1 MKTHISGNYI
11 DRPNMK
17 QSLLLGL
24 LLSLALPLSAQKKN
38 LSYSFYGQVRGDLYL
53 DSRASQEIV
62 DGLFFLYPKD
72 HAYDADGKDLNASPT
87 GSFYLLYSRLGL
99 DVQGPTIGQAKSSL
113 KLEVDFRGYGSN
125 WALLRIRHAYANLD
139 WGKSAVLI
147 GQTWHSLFGEVS
159 PQMLN
164 LSTGAPFQP
173 FNRSPQVRYRYQN
186 RGWQLTATALWQ
198 LQYLSAGPNGKS
210 EEYIK
215 NSCIPEFYFG
225 VDRKGNGWQ
234 VGAGV
239 DVLSIVPRTQN
250 VVEEKTYKVS
260 ERVTGVSGELH
271 AKYQNKDWFIAA
283 KTLYAT
289 NLAHTCMLG
298 GYGVTAIDPRT
309 GEQDYAPYHHATAW
323 LNVVYGKKWKP
334 GFFVGYL
341 KNLGA
346 NTPIV
351 GATYGTGLDVDQ
363 LFTTNWQLSYN
374 LPHWRLGVEYTPSIA
389 WFGTVDKADGGRIR
403 SDHHVTNHRAVVTMS
418 YQF

>member
-1 MKTHISGNYI
+1 
-11 DRPNMK
+11 MK
-17 QSLLLGL
+17 QSLLVGL

-38 LSYSFYGQVRGDLYL
+38 FSYSFYGQVRGDLYV

-72 HAYDADGKDLNASPT
+72 HAYDADGNDLNASPT

-173 FNRSPQVRYRYQN
+173 FNRSPQMRYRYQN

-198 LQYLSAGPNGKS
+198 LQYLSTGPNGKS

-271 AKYQNKDWFIAA
+271 AKFQNKDWFIAA

-309 GEQDYAPYHHATAW
+309 GEQDYAPYHHATTW

-334 GFFVGYL
+334 GLFVGYL

-346 NTPIV
+346 NTPLV
-351 GATYGTGLDVDQ
+351 GGSYGVGLEVDQ

-374 LPHWRLGVEYTPSIA
+374 LPHWKLGVEYAPSLA
-389 WFGTVDKADGGRIR
+389 WFGTIDEADGGRVR
-403 SDHHVTNHRAVVTMS
+403 SNHHVTNHRAVATMI
-418 YQF
+418 YLF

>member
-1 MKTHISGNYI
+1 
-11 DRPNMK
+11 MK

-239 DVLSIVPRTQN
+239 DVLSIVPRTKN
-250 VVEEKTYKVS
+250 LVEEKTYKVS

-389 WFGTVDKADGGRIR
+389 WFGTVDKTDGGRIR

>member
-1 MKTHISGNYI
+1 
-11 DRPNMK
+11 MK

-225 VDRKGNGWQ
+225 VDRKGNDWQ

-250 VVEEKTYKVS
+250 VVEEKIYKVS

-271 AKYQNKDWFIAA
+271 AKYQNKNWFIAA

>member
-1 MKTHISGNYI
+1 
-11 DRPNMK
+11 MK

-24 LLSLALPLSAQKKN
+24 LLSLALPLCAQKKN
-38 LSYSFYGQVRGDLYL
+38 ISYSFYGQVRGDLYV

-72 HAYDADGKDLNASPT
+72 HAYDADGNDLNASPT

-99 DVQGPTIGQAKSSL
+99 DVQGPMIGQAKSSL
-113 KLEVDFRGYGSN
+113 KLEVDFRGSGSN

-147 GQTWHSLFGEVS
+147 GQTWHPLFGEVS

-271 AKYQNKDWFIAA
+271 AKYQDKDWFIAA

-346 NTPIV
+346 NAPIV
-351 GATYGTGLDVDQ
+351 GQTYGVGLEVNQ

-374 LPHWRLGVEYTPSIA
+374 LSHWRLGVEYTPSIA
-389 WFGTVDKADGGRIR
+389 WFGTVDKADGGRVH

>member
-1 MKTHISGNYI
+1 
-11 DRPNMK
+11 MK

-225 VDRKGNGWQ
+225 VDRKGNDWQ
-234 VGAGV
+234 AGAGV

-271 AKYQNKDWFIAA
+271 AKYQNKNWFIAA

>member
-1 MKTHISGNYI
+1 
-11 DRPNMK
+11 MK

-24 LLSLALPLSAQKKN
+24 LLSLALPLCAQKKN
-38 LSYSFYGQVRGDLYL
+38 ISYSFYGQVRGDLYV

-72 HAYDADGKDLNASPT
+72 HAYDADGNDLNASPT

-99 DVQGPTIGQAKSSL
+99 DVQGPMIGQAKSSL
-113 KLEVDFRGYGSN
+113 KLEVDFRGSGSN

-147 GQTWHSLFGEVS
+147 GQTWHPLFGEVS

-186 RGWQLTATALWQ
+186 SGWQLTATALWQ
-198 LQYLSAGPNGKS
+198 LQYLSTGPNGKS

-271 AKYQNKDWFIAA
+271 AKYQDKDWFIAA

-346 NTPIV
+346 NAPIV
-351 GATYGTGLDVDQ
+351 GQTYGVGLEVDQ

-389 WFGTVDKADGGRIR
+389 WFGTVDKADGGRVH
-403 SDHHVTNHRAVVTMS
+403 SDHHVTNHRAVVTMN